1 MPVRASGP
9 TRGPA
14 VPRPVRLPSLG
25 RLMLPRPR
33 SALRP
38 HPSPQTG
45 HRSRKRHRPGKGP
58 LGPPIGRGRW
68 CHPIWTVASED
79 DASARSIDG
88 ARGLPSTG
96 SNGPDDHR
104 HWWRWRTT
112 SNCRC
117 SGRRRWWCRQIDI
130 HWGRCRRSRVKHRRR
145 WRRGC
150 SGESTLHHRQRNH
163 RCPSMENAVVH
174 ILHLHTTF
182 SDRMHRWKRC
192 GLTSGERLQH
202 RIINNVQYFAHTTY
216 AHGNGIFHTLLL
228 MCRSILLFLS
238 RTACS
243 STFPFSDFSLRQC

>member
-1 MPVRASGP
+1 
-9 TRGPA
+9 
-14 VPRPVRLPSLG
+14 VPRPVRHPSLG

-45 HRSRKRHRPGKGP
+45 HRSGKRHRPGRGP
-58 LGPPIGRGRW
+58 LGPPIGGGRW

-96 SNGPDDHR
+96 SDGPDDHR

-117 SGRRRWWCRQIDI
+117 SGRRRWWCCQIDI
-130 HWGRCRRSRVKHRRR
+130 HWGRCRRSRVKPRRR

-174 ILHLHTTF
+174 ILHLHTAF
-182 SDRMHRWKRC
+182 RDRMHRWKRC

-202 RIINNVQYFAHTTY
+202 RIINNMQYFAHTAY
-216 AHGNGIFHTLLL
+216 AHGNGMLHTLLL

-243 STFPFSDFSLRQC
+243 SPSLISP